1 MMDNATF
8 RESMNAV
15 AVAASKVSAQEPG
28 IHDLLACLGD
38 LAKENRGLSYQI
50 RDNLF
55 GLIPTEGNS
64 CEKTIGC
71 AKDAVVLSFV
81 VSLGLAIY
89 VEKRFGA
96 YSWLFLVIAFLSF
109 LVSIIMLVVI
119 IVNNTNV
126 DSYVAENQM
135 RYEMLVY
142 QYENDIYDN
151 DNDLGKR
158 ELMEDIQK
166 WNEDLAY
173 RRKSQDDFWV
183 GIFYPNVH
191 DQFEFIELK

>member
-1 MMDNATF
+1 MIF
-8 RESMNAV
+8 W
-15 AVAASKVSAQEPG
+15 
-28 IHDLLACLGD
+28 L
-38 LAKENRGLSYQI
+38 
-50 RDNLF
+50 
-55 GLIPTEGNS
+55 
-64 CEKTIGC
+64 
-71 AKDAVVLSFV
+71 VVLSFV
-81 VSLGLAIY
+81 VSLELAIY
-89 VEKRFGA
+89 VEKRFGD
-96 YSWLFLVIAFLSF
+96 YSWLFLGIALISF
-109 LVSIIMLVVI
+109 IVATVMLMEIISE
-119 IVNNTNV
+119 NTNV
-126 DSYVAENQM
+126 DAYVAENQM

>member
-1 MMDNATF
+1 MIF
-8 RESMNAV
+8 W
-15 AVAASKVSAQEPG
+15 
-28 IHDLLACLGD
+28 L
-38 LAKENRGLSYQI
+38 
-50 RDNLF
+50 
-55 GLIPTEGNS
+55 
-64 CEKTIGC
+64 
-71 AKDAVVLSFV
+71 VVLSIV
-81 VSLGLAIY
+81 VSRGLAVY
-89 VEKRFGA
+89 VEKRFGYY
-96 YSWLFLVIAFLSF
+96 YSWSFLVIAFLSF
-109 LVSIIMLVVI
+109 LASIIMLVVI

-158 ELMEDIQK
+158 DLMEDIQE

-173 RRKSQDDFWV
+173 HRKAQDDFWV
-183 GIFYPNVH
+183 GIFYPNVY

>member
-1 MMDNATF
+1 MIF
-8 RESMNAV
+8 WLV
-15 AVAASKVSAQEPG
+15 
-28 IHDLLACLGD
+28 LL
-38 LAKENRGLSYQI
+38 SI
-50 RDNLF
+50 
-55 GLIPTEGNS
+55 
-64 CEKTIGC
+64 
-71 AKDAVVLSFV
+71 V
-81 VSLGLAIY
+81 VSLGLATY
-89 VEKRFGA
+89 VEKRFGD

-119 IVNNTNV
+119 IVDNTNV

-158 ELMEDIQK
+158 DLMEDIQE

-173 RRKSQDDFWV
+173 YRKAQDDFWV
-183 GIFYPNVH
+183 GIFYPNVY